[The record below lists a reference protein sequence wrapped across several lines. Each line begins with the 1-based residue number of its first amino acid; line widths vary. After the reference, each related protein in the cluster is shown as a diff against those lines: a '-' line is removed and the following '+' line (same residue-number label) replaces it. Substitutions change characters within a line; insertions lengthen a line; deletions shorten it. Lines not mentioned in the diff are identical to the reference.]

1 MRRWLSALAALS
13 ALTLTFGGSPV
24 LAGNQ
29 SNGHSGWVV
38 YGGGSDE
45 VAGFEFQCGGS
56 GYTVISGTLDSVWQ
70 RKGTLDS
77 TGMAVTNGHAIETWA
92 ANDVVVMDGD
102 GGIHRVIFKRRMEG
116 TYRAGSY
123 PEVEGP
129 FASFSWIE
137 HLKIQGTSDGYSL
150 VMDLH
155 HTTFSGTCDPLPN

>member
-1 MRRWLSALAALS
+1 MRHRLATLAAVSALA
-13 ALTLTFGGSPV
+13 LTLGASPAM
-24 LAGNQ
+24 AGNQ

-38 YGGGSDE
+38 YGGGSDA
-45 VAGFEFQCGGS
+45 VTGFEFQCGDS
-56 GYTVISGTLDSVWQ
+56 SYTIASGTLDSVWQ

-77 TGMAVTNGHAIETWA
+77 SGMATSDGHAIETWA
-92 ANDVVVMDGD
+92 ANDVIAVDED
-102 GGIHRVIFKRRMEG
+102 GGSHRVIFTRRMEG

-137 HLKIQGTSDGYSL
+137 HLEITGTGDGYTL